1 MKKLVA
7 FVAILFVSMVSTLD
21 AQRSSKNRN
30 DNREPR
36 SEKTYSKAEKHRAK
50 KIGKKHKI
58 KHKNYKCKINHKAA
72 INGKAPCGENH
83 MNVNRESRS

>member
-21 AQRSSKNRN
+21 AQRSSENRN

-36 SEKTYSKAEKHRAK
+36 SEKTY
-50 KIGKKHKI
+50 
-58 KHKNYKCKINHKAA
+58 
-72 INGKAPCGENH
+72 
-83 MNVNRESRS
+83 